1 MQQFGVSSLD
11 SIGLTDDMPSQIKA
25 AGALIYYLGE
35 TQKIALPHINR
46 IEILSS
52 GDTMPLPENTR
63 RNLEITEGIR
73 SRGVKGSLIWVLDK
87 TLTAMGARLLRSWVE
102 QPLLKKDAIVERLE
116 AVGEIKDD
124 IILQQEAAEILKQ
137 VYDMERLLSRI
148 SFNTFNARDC
158 LSLLR
163 SLNQIKP
170 MREILSRAQSGGL
183 KKAMEL
189 LVPADDLINLIHT
202 AIDEDAPISITEG
215 GIIKKGYSASL
226 DELRS
231 APFEGRQWLV
241 DLESAEKENRH

>member
-1 MQQFGVSSLD
+1 
-11 SIGLTDDMPSQIKA
+11 
-25 AGALIYYLGE
+25 
-35 TQKIALPHINR
+35 
-46 IEILSS
+46 
-52 GDTMPLPENTR
+52 MPLPENTR

-215 GIIKKGYSASL
+215 GIIKKATL
-226 DELRS
+226 HRLMNFAPPLLRAGNGTGS
-231 APFEGRQWLV
+231 
-241 DLESAEKENRH
+241 